1 MTAPSSSIHK
11 KLIFVSA
18 GCAGLL
24 VVVLV
29 IAMLSMNR
37 LGLESP
43 RPEPYVFPAQS
54 AAAIDSLSQLD
65 FLNWV
70 GVPLSLEDL
79 RCRDTEATWLVAP
92 RAPADTLGAPV
103 GFGDSFPPG
112 SPARKRWEHLG
123 AAVTLRRSR
132 GPGDRTHVDSLPWG
146 RALLAGV
153 RVRLSRG
160 DRRGA
165 CVVLA
170 ALLAKAGALQSRPEL
185 QPLTA
190 GAGLARD
197 AADMI
202 SRDSALQALTGLPPA
217 RAAERLATLD
227 ARARALRQLERWID
241 MAGAAPASVVALA
254 RWAGDPAQP
263 LPVRD
268 ACVRAIGY
276 GWIFDPQEMS
286 FGVDG
291 ARRGAIDRLAGG
303 GPPESLRATA
313 RTARGI
319 MQGNLA
325 QRFRFAVVYRMQR
338 MVSP

>member
-24 VVVLV
+24 VVVVV

-37 LGLESP
+37 LGLETP

-54 AAAIDSLSQLD
+54 AAAIDSLSRLD
-65 FLNWV
+65 FATWV
-70 GVPLSLEDL
+70 GVPFSLEDL
-79 RCRDTEATWLVAP
+79 RCRDTESTWLVAP
-92 RAPADTLGAPV
+92 RAPADTFGAPV

-112 SPARKRWEHLG
+112 SPARKRWERLG

-132 GPGDRTHVDSLPWG
+132 ESGDRTDVDSLPWG

-170 ALLAKAGALQSRPEL
+170 ALLAKAGALHARPEL

-227 ARARALRQLERWID
+227 AQARALRQIERWID
-241 MAGAAPASVVALA
+241 MAGAAPASVVDLA
-254 RWAGDPAQP
+254 RWAGNPAQP

-276 GWIFDPQEMS
+276 GWIFDQQEMT
-286 FGVDG
+286 FGIDG
-291 ARRGAIDRLAGG
+291 ARRGAIDRLAGSG
-303 GPPESLRATA
+303 PESLRATA